1 MRDYRLKPG
10 NRTAASSIVKIL
22 AALRHSAPLAVV
34 TLALL
39 VLNGCSGLVSSTATT
54 APAITAQPTNQ
65 TVISGQT
72 ATFAVVAT
80 GTAPLSYQWQ
90 KGGGNI
96 AGATS
101 SSYTTPATTTADS
114 GTTFRVAVSNSMG
127 TVGSA
132 AATLTVNAGAVAP
145 TITTQP
151 ANQTVT
157 AGQTATFTVVATGTA
172 PLSYQWQK
180 GGGNIAGATSSS
192 YTTPATT
199 TADSGTTFQVVVSNS
214 TGSVTSAAAPLTVN
228 AGAVAPTITT
238 QPSNQ
243 PITAGQ
249 TCTFSVTA
257 NGTPP
262 LN

>member
-1 MRDYRLKPG
+1 MRDYRVKPG
-10 NRTAASSIVKIL
+10 NRTAASSFFKTL
-22 AALRHSAPLAVV
+22 AALRHSALLAVA

-65 TVISGQT
+65 TVIAGQT
-72 ATFAVVAT
+72 ATFTVVAK

-90 KGGGNI
+90 KGGSNI

-132 AATLTVNAGAVAP
+132 AATLTVNAGV
-145 TITTQP
+145 
-151 ANQTVT
+151 
-157 AGQTATFTVVATGTA
+157 
-172 PLSYQWQK
+172 
-180 GGGNIAGATSSS
+180 
-192 YTTPATT
+192 
-199 TADSGTTFQVVVSNS
+199 
-214 TGSVTSAAAPLTVN
+214 
-228 AGAVAPTITT
+228 VAPTITT

-243 PITAGQ
+243 TTTAGQ
-249 TCTFSVTA
+249 TATFSVTA

-262 LN
+262 LNYQWSKNGGAISGATSLT